1 MLITTRHATM
11 CRLCRYGAVETGHAP
26 SLQCRD
32 WFLYQVQR
40 TVSFVE
46 IKNTINSW
54 CSAPIRT
61 FDCSGNSFTHNAVR
75 NRNVLMCCTTQK
87 FPLEGLGG
95 CLLLHPSCL
104 QVTQLGAFSFQFI
117 IDFGY
122 QLGVILIRIVEC
134 RHINTLQ

>member
-1 MLITTRHATM
+1 M
-11 CRLCRYGAVETGHAP
+11 CRFCRYGAVETGHAP
-26 SLQCRD
+26 SLRCD

-40 TVSFVE
+40 TVSLVE

-61 FDCSGNSFTHNAVR
+61 FDCSPPYFTHNAVR

>member
-26 SLQCRD
+26 SLRRE

-61 FDCSGNSFTHNAVR
+61 FDCSPPYFTHNAVR

>member
-26 SLQCRD
+26 SLRCE

-40 TVSFVE
+40 TVSLVE

>member
-26 SLQCRD
+26 SLRCE
-32 WFLYQVQR
+32 WFLYQGQR
-40 TVSFVE
+40 TGSFVE
-46 IKNTINSW
+46 IKNTINSR

-61 FDCSGNSFTHNAVR
+61 FDCSPPYFTHNAVR

>member
-26 SLQCRD
+26 SLRRE
-32 WFLYQVQR
+32 WYFYQVQR
-40 TVSFVE
+40 PVSFVE
-46 IKNTINSW
+46 IKNTINSR

-61 FDCSGNSFTHNAVR
+61 FDCSPPYFTHNAVR

-117 IDFGY
+117 IDSGY

>member
-1 MLITTRHATM
+1 MITTRHATM
-11 CRLCRYGAVETGHAP
+11 CRLCRYGAVETGHAT

-40 TVSFVE
+40 TVSLVE
-46 IKNTINSW
+46 IKNTINSR